1 MQKLLSSRSQQDRAL
16 MQVIQRELER
26 LEEERIQLKMENR
39 QMARQLGHHAAE
51 LQLNVE
57 DLQVSQE

>member
-1 MQKLLSSRSQQDRAL
+1 

-57 DLQVSQE
+57 DLQAKFDYVF